1 MQVNTLT
8 KKLPLSLLPC
18 EVFGLLTTNGRTSH
32 TALLE
37 TAEPGTQKSKRSISM
52 VSAAAVIEGLDGTVT
67 IKSLNDNGKSF
78 IRALAKSDG
87 VPAGFTQDASSEVI
101 TYTLN
106 EGNYGNGFY
115 ESQRLTQP
123 TIADVLTLI
132 TEQIQCNQKAD
143 NVSSCLIGAMS
154 FDLVD
159 QYEAL
164 PSLNKTTPDF
174 KFYLA
179 DQLVIQEDDS
189 QSAKIIVKGFG
200 DNATNTVRLG
210 VAIDSIESKLL
221 SSSKTPSLIAT
232 SMSHTFTPLQS
243 SDFKIDV
250 TDEQFAGKVEKIKQR
265 IIEGDAFQVVL
276 SRTFSTE
283 CDDAFKAYQV
293 LRKSNPGPYMYYIN
307 FADSQLFG
315 SSPESALKVFDNSK
329 VTLYPIA
336 GTRKRAITE
345 SGAINFEL
353 DAKTEFEL
361 ISDEK
366 EGAEHMMLVDLARND
381 LAKVIKAGSR
391 QVTQLKRIVKY
402 SNVMH
407 MVSEV
412 IGELRDDINPM
423 HAYRA
428 CANMGTLTG
437 APKIKAVEIIRELE
451 QKPRG
456 YYGGAVSIYN
466 ANQEFDSAIIIRSA
480 EVADGVAKVSAG
492 AGIVYDSKPE
502 LEANETFHKAKAVLN
517 ACQLA
522 EQEINE
528 QDINENLKE
537 KSKESAA

>member
-18 EVFGLLTTNGRTSH
+18 EVFGLLTSNGQTSH

-52 VSAAAVIEGLDGTVT
+52 ASAAAVVEGLDGTVT

-78 IRALAKSDG
+78 IDALAKLDQ
-87 VPAGFTQDASSEVI
+87 ALTGFTQRVSNESI
-101 TYTLN
+101 TYTLDKASDDKALN
-106 EGNYGNGFY
+106 ED
-115 ESQRLTQP
+115 QRLTQP
-123 TIADVLTLI
+123 TISDVLTLI
-132 TEQIQCNQKAD
+132 TEQIQSNQKAD

-179 DQLVIQEDDS
+179 DQLVLQEDDS

-221 SSSKTPSLIAT
+221 SSSKKAFLSAR
-232 SMSHTFTPLQS
+232 SMKTTFTPLQS

-250 TDEQFAGKVEKIKQR
+250 SDEEFKNNIEKVKQH

-276 SRTFSTE
+276 SKTFSTE

-307 FADSQLFG
+307 YGDSQLFG
-315 SSPESALKVFDNSK
+315 SSPESALKVFDTNK

-336 GTRKRAITE
+336 GTRKRAITANG
-345 SGAINFEL
+345 SINFEL

-412 IGELRDDINPM
+412 IGELRDDINPI

-437 APKIKAVEIIRELE
+437 APKIKAVEIIRKFE

-480 EVADGVAKVSAG
+480 EVADGVARVSAG
-492 AGIVYDSKPE
+492 AGIVYDSVPE

-517 ACQLA
+517 ACLVA
-522 EQEINE
+522 G
-528 QDINENLKE
+528 QDINENQRE

>member
-18 EVFGLLTTNGRTSH
+18 EVFGLLSSNGHSPN

-67 IKSLNDNGKSF
+67 INSLNDNGKSF
-78 IRALAKSDG
+78 IGALAKLDQ
-87 VPAGFTQDASSEVI
+87 ALTGFTQRVSNESI
-101 TYTLN
+101 TYTLDKASDDKVLN
-106 EGNYGNGFY
+106 EN
-115 ESQRLTQP
+115 QRLTQP
-123 TIADVLTLI
+123 TISDVLTLI
-132 TEQIQCNQKAD
+132 TEQIQSNQKAD

-164 PSLNKTTPDF
+164 PELNKTTPDF
-174 KFYLA
+174 KFYLS

-200 DNATNTVRLG
+200 DNAANTVRLG
-210 VAIDSIESKLL
+210 VAIESIESKL
-221 SSSKTPSLIAT
+221 SSSPKTPSLMAAPT
-232 SMSHTFTPLQS
+232 SQAHTPLQS
-243 SDFKIDV
+243 IDFKIDV
-250 TDEQFAGKVEKIKQR
+250 SDEEFKNNVEKVKQH

-283 CDDAFKAYQV
+283 CDDAFKAYQI

-307 FADSQLFG
+307 FGDSQLFG
-315 SSPESALKVFDNSK
+315 SSPESALKVFDTKK

-336 GTRKRAITE
+336 GTRKRAITAN
-345 SGAINFEL
+345 GCINFEL

-437 APKIKAVEIIRELE
+437 APKIKAVEIIRQLE
-451 QKPRG
+451 RKPRG

-480 EVADGVAKVSAG
+480 EVAEGVAKVSAG
-492 AGIVYDSKPE
+492 AGIVYDSVPE
-502 LEANETFHKAKAVLN
+502 LEANETLHKAKAVLN
-517 ACQLA
+517 ACRLA
-522 EQEINE
+522 E
-528 QDINENLKE
+528 QDINEKLRE

>member
-18 EVFGLLTTNGRTSH
+18 EVFGLLTENGQLAH

-52 VSAAAVIEGLDGTVT
+52 VSAAAIIEGLDGSVT
-67 IKSLNDNGKSF
+67 IKCLNDNGKSF
-78 IRALAKSDG
+78 IAELAKSDAAL
-87 VPAGFTQDASSEVI
+87 AGFSQQVSKEAI
-101 TYTLN
+101 TYTLEKTHGGSELN
-106 EGNYGNGFY
+106 EN
-115 ESQRLTQP
+115 QRLTQP
-123 TIADVLTLI
+123 TITDVLTLI
-132 TEQIQCNQKAD
+132 TEQIKCEQKVD

-159 QYEAL
+159 QYESL
-164 PSLNKTTPDF
+164 PVLNKTTPDF
-174 KFYLA
+174 RFYLA

-200 DNATNTVRLG
+200 GNAANTVRLG
-210 VAIDSIESKLL
+210 VAIESIESKLA
-221 SSSKTPSLIAT
+221 SSSKTPSLTAT
-232 SMSHTFTPLQS
+232 SSNSVLSPLYN
-243 SDFKIDV
+243 SDFMLDV
-250 TDEQFAGKVEKIKQR
+250 SDEQFADNVNKVKQH

-307 FADSQLFG
+307 FSDSQLFG
-315 SSPESALKVFDNSK
+315 SSPESALKVFDTNK

-336 GTRKRAITE
+336 GTRKRAITA

-381 LAKVIKAGSR
+381 LAKVVKAGSR

-437 APKIKAVEIIRELE
+437 APKIKAVEIIRQLE

-492 AGIVYDSKPE
+492 AGIVYDSVPE

-517 ACQLA
+517 ACLLA
-522 EQEINE
+522 Q
-528 QDINENLKE
+528 QNLKE
-537 KSKESAA
+537 DAA

>member
-18 EVFGLLTTNGRTSH
+18 EVFGLLTENGHLAH

-52 VSAAAVIEGLDGTVT
+52 ASAAAIIEGLDGTVT

-78 IRALAKSDG
+78 IAELAKADEALA
-87 VPAGFTQDASSEVI
+87 GFYQQVSSEIV
-101 TYTLN
+101 TYTLDKTN
-106 EGNYGNGFY
+106 DSSELN
-115 ESQRLTQP
+115 ESQRLSQP
-123 TIADVLTLI
+123 TISDVLTFI
-132 TEQIQCNQKAD
+132 TRQIKCEQKVD

-159 QYEAL
+159 QYESL
-164 PSLNKTTPDF
+164 PALNKTTPDF

-200 DNATNTVRLG
+200 GNAGNTVRLG
-210 VAIDSIESKLL
+210 VAIESIESKL
-221 SSSKTPSLIAT
+221 SSSPKTPSLIAAPT
-232 SMSHTFTPLQS
+232 SQTHTPLQS
-243 SDFKIDV
+243 RDFKIDV
-250 TDEQFAGKVEKIKQR
+250 SDEEFKNNVEKVKQH

-307 FADSQLFG
+307 YGDSQLFG
-315 SSPESALKVFDNSK
+315 SSPESALKVFDTNK

-336 GTRKRAITE
+336 GTRKRAITANG
-345 SGAINFEL
+345 SINFEL

-437 APKIKAVEIIRELE
+437 APKIKAVEIIRQLE

-492 AGIVYDSKPE
+492 AGIVYDSVPE

-517 ACQLA
+517 ACLVA
-522 EQEINE
+522 G
-528 QDINENLKE
+528 QDINENLRE

>member
-18 EVFGLLTTNGRTSH
+18 EVFGLLTSNGHSPH

-78 IRALAKSDG
+78 IKALACSGKASASFSQN
-87 VPAGFTQDASSEVI
+87 VSSEAI
-101 TYTLN
+101 IYTLDK
-106 EGNYGNGFY
+106 GNYDNALN
-115 ESQRLTQP
+115 ESQRLIQP
-123 TIADVLTLI
+123 TISDMLTSI
-132 TEQIQCNQKAD
+132 TEQIQCDQKAD
-143 NVSSCLIGAMS
+143 NTSSCLIGAMS

-159 QYEAL
+159 QYESL
-164 PSLNKTTPDF
+164 PALNKTTPDF

-189 QSAKIIVKGFG
+189 QSAKIVVKGFG
-200 DNATNTVRLG
+200 DNAANTVRLG
-210 VAIDSIESKLL
+210 VAIDLIESKLS
-221 SSSKTPSLIAT
+221 SSSKTPSLTAAT
-232 SMSHTFTPLQS
+232 ANKTLIPLKS

-250 TDEQFAGKVEKIKQR
+250 TDEEFKKNVEKVKQH

-283 CDDAFKAYQV
+283 CDDAFKSYQV

-307 FADSQLFG
+307 FGDSQLFG
-315 SSPESALKVFDNSK
+315 SSPESALKVFDTNK

-336 GTRKRAITE
+336 GTRKRAITANGE
-345 SGAINFEL
+345 INFEL

-381 LAKVIKAGSR
+381 LAKVVKAGSR

-412 IGELRDDINPM
+412 IGELRDGINPM

-437 APKIKAVEIIRELE
+437 APKIKAVEIIRQLE

-480 EVADGVAKVSAG
+480 EVVAGIAKVSAG
-492 AGIVYDSKPE
+492 AGIVYDSVPE

-517 ACQLA
+517 ACLVA
-522 EQEINE
+522 EQ
-528 QDINENLKE
+528 DL
-537 KSKESAA
+537 KESAA

>member
-18 EVFGLLTTNGRTSH
+18 EVFGLLTENGHLAH

-52 VSAAAVIEGLDGTVT
+52 VSAAAIIEGLDGTVT

-78 IRALAKSDG
+78 IAELAKADE
-87 VPAGFTQDASSEVI
+87 ALTGFTQQVSNETV

-106 EGNYGNGFY
+106 KTNDSSDLN
-115 ESQRLTQP
+115 ESQRLSQP
-123 TIADVLTLI
+123 TISDVLTLI
-132 TEQIQCNQKAD
+132 TEQIKCEQKVD

-159 QYEAL
+159 QYESL
-164 PSLNKTTPDF
+164 PALNKTTPDF

-200 DNATNTVRLG
+200 GNAGNTVRLG
-210 VAIDSIESKLL
+210 VAIDSIESKL
-221 SSSKTPSLIAT
+221 SSSPKTPSLIAAPT
-232 SMSHTFTPLQS
+232 SQTHTPLQS
-243 SDFKIDV
+243 RDFKIDV
-250 TDEQFAGKVEKIKQR
+250 SDEEFKNNVEKVKQH

-307 FADSQLFG
+307 FGDSQLFG
-315 SSPESALKVFDNSK
+315 SSPESALKVFDTNK

-336 GTRKRAITE
+336 GTRKRAITAN
-345 SGAINFEL
+345 GAINFEL

-412 IGELRDDINPM
+412 IGELRDDVNPM

-437 APKIKAVEIIRELE
+437 APKIKAVEIIRQLE

-456 YYGGAVSIYN
+456 YYGAAVSIYN

-480 EVADGVAKVSAG
+480 EVSNGIAHVAAG
-492 AGIVYDSKPE
+492 AGIVYDSVPE
-502 LEANETFHKAKAVLN
+502 LEANETFHKATAVLN
-517 ACQLA
+517 ACLLA
-522 EQEINE
+522 Q
-528 QDINENLKE
+528 QSLKE
-537 KSKESAA
+537 DAA